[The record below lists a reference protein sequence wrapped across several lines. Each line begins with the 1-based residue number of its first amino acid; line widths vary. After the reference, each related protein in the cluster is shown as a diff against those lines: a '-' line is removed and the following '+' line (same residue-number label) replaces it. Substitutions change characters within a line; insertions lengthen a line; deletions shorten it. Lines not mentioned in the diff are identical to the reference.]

1 MIDDYSKK
9 DMKPTEMEAP
19 KPSTM
24 AKPESMEDGMIF
36 EKNKMW
42 FFKWKGGECRY
53 MTKELAEIGLEKVSG
68 NS

>member
-9 DMKPTEMEAP
+9 DMKPTEMQAP

-24 AKPESMEDGMIF
+24 AKPESMEDGMLF
-36 EKNKMW
+36 EKDGMW
-42 FFKWKGGECRY
+42 FFKWKGGECGY

>member
-9 DMKPTEMEAP
+9 DMKPTE
-19 KPSTM
+19 
-24 AKPESMEDGMIF
+24 MIF

-42 FFKWKGGECRY
+42 FFKWKGGECGY

>member
-1 MIDDYSKK
+1 MIDNYSKK

-36 EKNKMW
+36 EKGKMW
-42 FFKWKGGECRY
+42 FFKWKGGECGY